1 MKNMYSPCFECKI
14 RYSKE
19 YSKECDSK
27 CDYANL
33 VSKLKTYGGV
43 DEVLSVMEGERIP
56 IKMIDKEHIEDTF
69 RIVNA
74 VKEGII

>member
-1 MKNMYSPCFECKI
+1 MYSPCFECKI
-14 RYSKE
+14 RYNKE

-33 VSKLKTYGGV
+33 VSKLKTYGGI

-74 VKEGII
+74 AKEGII

>member
-1 MKNMYSPCFECKI
+1 MYSPCFECKI
-14 RYSKE
+14 RYNKE
-19 YSKECDSK
+19 YSKECDNK

-33 VSKLKTYGGV
+33 VSKLKTYGGI
-43 DEVLSVMEGERIP
+43 DEVLSVMEEERIP

-74 VKEGII
+74 AKEGII